1 MTKTSP
7 FGVHGPSPDDHPPSM
22 IAGWDIGG
30 AHLKCAALDAAGRL
44 VGVWELP
51 CRLWEGL
58 DRLEEALAALPG
70 GLGLSHD
77 TRRHALTMTGELAD
91 CFRDREE
98 GVRALVGYLV
108 RRLGNHRLLVYAG
121 RRGFIDAARAAD
133 HALDVASANWHAS
146 AGLAATH
153 IERGVLIDIGS
164 TTTDLVRVG
173 GGRVQYRGYT
183 DGERLGSEELVYTGV
198 IRTPIMAVADRVP
211 FAGEWQRLAA
221 EHFATMAD
229 VYGLLGRLGE
239 RGRETADGAGTAPED
254 CARRIARMLGRDLA
268 AAPMR
273 AWQALA
279 GYLARAQ
286 LTTLRLA
293 LERVL
298 SQGPEAP
305 VPLVGAGVGR
315 FLVRELARQI
325 DHPYVDFSAF
335 LDGPDALRGQGAR
348 CAPAAALAYLVKACP
363 TPE

>member
-1 MTKTSP
+1 
-7 FGVHGPSPDDHPPSM
+7 M

-44 VGVWELP
+44 TGVWEVP

-58 DRLEEALAALPG
+58 DRLEEALATLPTR
-70 GLGLSHD
+70 LGQD
-77 TRRHALTMTGELAD
+77 THRHALTMTGELAD

-98 GVRALVGYLV
+98 GVRALVSYMM
-108 RRLGNHRLLVYAG
+108 RRLGSDRILVYAG
-121 RRGFIDAARAAD
+121 RRGFMGAARAGD

-146 AGLAATH
+146 AAFAALKA
-153 IERGVLIDIGS
+153 ERGVLIDIGS
-164 TTTDLVRVG
+164 TTTDLVRFG
-173 GGRVQYRGYT
+173 GGRVQYQGYT
-183 DGERLGSEELVYTGV
+183 DGERLRSEELVYTGV

-211 FAGEWQRLAA
+211 FAGEWQRLTA

-229 VYGLLGRLGE
+229 VYGLLGRLEE
-239 RGRETADGAGTAPED
+239 RPRETQDGAGTAPED
-254 CARRIARMLGRDLA
+254 CARRIARMLGRDLT

-279 GYLARAQ
+279 AYLAQAQ
-286 LTTLRLA
+286 LVTVREA

-298 SQGPEAP
+298 SRDPEGP
-305 VPLVGAGVGR
+305 VPFVGAGVGR
-315 FLVRELARQI
+315 FLVRELARQL

-335 LDGPDALRGQGAR
+335 LEGPDPLREKGAR

>member
-1 MTKTSP
+1 
-7 FGVHGPSPDDHPPSM
+7 M

-30 AHLKCAALDAAGRL
+30 AHLKCAVLDLAGRL
-44 VGVWELP
+44 GGVWEVP

-58 DRLEEALAALPG
+58 DRLEEALATLPTR
-70 GLGLSHD
+70 LGQD
-77 TRRHALTMTGELAD
+77 THRHALTMTGELAD

-98 GVRALVGYLV
+98 GVRALVSYMV
-108 RRLGNHRLLVYAG
+108 RRLGGHRILVYAG
-121 RRGFIDAARAAD
+121 RRGFMGAARAGD

-146 AGLAATH
+146 AAFSAWKA
-153 IERGVLIDIGS
+153 ERGVLIDIGS
-164 TTTDLVRVG
+164 TTTDLVRFG
-173 GGRVQYRGYT
+173 GGRVQYQGYT
-183 DGERLGSEELVYTGV
+183 DGERLRSEELVYTGV
-198 IRTPIMAVADRVP
+198 LRTPIMAVANRVP

-229 VYGLLGRLGE
+229 VYGLLGQLEE
-239 RGRETADGAGTAPED
+239 RGRETRDGAGTAPED
-254 CARRIARMLGRDLA
+254 SARRIARMLGRDLA

-279 GYLARAQ
+279 AYLARAQ
-286 LTTLRLA
+286 VATLREA

-298 SQGPEAP
+298 SRDPEGP
-305 VPLVGAGVGR
+305 VPFIGAGIGR
-315 FLVRELARQI
+315 FLVRELARQL

-335 LDGPDALRGQGAR
+335 LEGPDPLREMGAR

>member
-1 MTKTSP
+1 
-7 FGVHGPSPDDHPPSM
+7 M

-30 AHLKCAALDAAGRL
+30 AHLKCAALEAAGRL
-44 VGVWELP
+44 AGVWEVP
-51 CRLWEGL
+51 CRLWEGM
-58 DRLEEALAALPG
+58 DRLEEALAALPTR
-70 GLGLSHD
+70 LGQD
-77 TRRHALTMTGELAD
+77 THRHALTMTGELAD

-98 GVRALVGYLV
+98 GVRTLVAFMT
-108 RRLGNHRLLVYAG
+108 RRLGSDDVSVYAG
-121 RRGFIDAARAAD
+121 RRGFVAAARAGD

-146 AGLAATH
+146 AAFVALKA
-153 IERGVLIDIGS
+153 ERGVLIDIGS
-164 TTTDLVRVG
+164 TTTDLVRFG
-173 GGRVQYRGYT
+173 DGRVQYQGYT
-183 DGERLGSEELVYTGV
+183 DGERLRSEELVYTGA

-229 VYGLLGRLGE
+229 VYGLLGRLEE
-239 RGRETADGAGTAPED
+239 RPHESQDGAGTAPED

-279 GYLARAQ
+279 AYLAQAQ
-286 LTTLRLA
+286 LVTVREA

-298 SQGPEAP
+298 SCEPEGP
-305 VPLVGAGVGR
+305 VPFVGAGVGR
-315 FLVRELARQI
+315 FLVRELARQL
-325 DHPYVDFSAF
+325 DHPYVDFAAF
-335 LDGPDALRGQGAR
+335 LEGPDPLREKGAR